1 MCREDM
7 DRDVLRKKIDEWL
20 RIRAYDQIVD
30 VLAQYKDI
38 LSGDS
43 DFATFYCLMEIYETE
58 KEAGKRTF
66 LENVDSI
73 SALLERH
80 TILKFYL
87 RRIEFCFT
95 AETLQDFH
103 RYIMQNK
110 VSAYELLATLKSSVY
125 HKQEVLD
132 KIQNIL
138 REVL

>member
-1 MCREDM
+1 MN
-7 DRDVLRKKIDEWL
+7 RDVLREKMDELL
-20 RIRAYDQIVD
+20 RTRTYDQIED
-30 VLAQYKDI
+30 MLTQYKDI
-38 LSGDS
+38 FQDDS
-43 DFATFYCLMEIYETE
+43 DLAAVFCLMEIYETE

-95 AETLQDFH
+95 AETLQDFYQ
-103 RYIMQNK
+103 YIMQNK

-125 HKQEVLD
+125 HKQDVLD

-138 REVL
+138 REIL